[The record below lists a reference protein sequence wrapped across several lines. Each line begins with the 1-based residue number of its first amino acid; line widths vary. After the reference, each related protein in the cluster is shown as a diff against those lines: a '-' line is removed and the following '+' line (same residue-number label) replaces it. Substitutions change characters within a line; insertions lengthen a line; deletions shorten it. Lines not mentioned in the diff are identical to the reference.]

1 MVIVGVVIVIVT
13 IIKATKKKSKN
24 TPSVTPAPPTTGL
37 CCARCGRPMPVGTVF
52 CTACGAS
59 VAPSAPTQEDR
70 DKAEIAALS
79 LEEVH
84 RRYCDVAGRSDEYR
98 YLCYE
103 ELERRKGKQ

>member
-24 TPSVTPAPPTTGL
+24 TPTVTPPPVAYAAPP
-37 CCARCGRPMPVGTVF
+37 A
-52 CTACGAS
+52 
-59 VAPSAPTQEDR
+59 APTEQDR
-70 DKAEIAALS
+70 LKAEIAALS

-98 YLCYE
+98 YLGYE